1 MVGSSAPVGATRTW
15 ATYATWILLSFRG
28 ASLDVL
34 RISYLSTPGAH
45 QHRAKVQER
54 TSGLRVDAAR
64 GFSVFGLVDMI

>member
-1 MVGSSAPVGATRTW
+1 MDFAV
-15 ATYATWILLSFRG
+15 FQG